1 MGGED
6 ADLLKEIQGE
16 DEDDDMREEALGEG
30 KE

>member
-16 DEDDDMREEALGEG
+16 DEDDDMREENLGEG